1 LAVAV
6 SLVFSYPLAFQ
17 GYRDGVLDLFPLTPK
32 QRADDNLVNLA
43 TLLLLSVVTF
53 LAATLQD
60 VSLVLSVGGATLGNA
75 LTYVYPAIMYF
86 SINRKQSK
94 NEGLGVVLSAASAIM
109 GIFMGAYGAK
119 IALTRK

>member
-1 LAVAV
+1 V

-17 GYRDGVLDLFPLTPK
+17 GCRDGILDLLQLTPK
-32 QRADDNLVNLA
+32 QRGDDNLVNLA
-43 TLLLLSVVTF
+43 TLVLLTVVTV

-75 LTYVYPAIMYF
+75 LTYVYPAVMYY
-86 SINRKQSK
+86 SVNRKQRR
-94 NEGLGVVLSAASAIM
+94 NEGLGVALSSASALL

-119 IALTRK
+119 IALAGK

>member
-1 LAVAV
+1 M